1 MMEDTTVGLTK
12 NGKRKWTVEQKL
24 GIVNEFNSGVDAA
37 ELCRKYN
44 IHTQMLYKWRKTLE
58 SNGKEGLRNNGEVI
72 PKVRYV
78 EALRKIEELEKALIN
93 ADIIYI
99 EGGNTFYLLKAI
111 RETGFDKLIKEQN
124 FVKYQKDINQ
134 LSSFKC

>member
-1 MMEDTTVGLTK
+1 MEETTVGLTK
-12 NGKRKWTVEQKL
+12 NGKRRWTLEQKL

-78 EALRKIEELEKALIN
+78 EALRKIEELEKALGSKTLEL
-93 ADIIYI
+93 DLVKKSY
-99 EGGNTFYLLKAI
+99 ELK
-111 RETGFDKLIKEQN
+111 GLKLPKGI
-124 FVKYQKDINQ
+124 
-134 LSSFKC
+134 